1 MEVLVNLMQSY
12 HAAPYI
18 TFYSTIYNDNHQ
30 NMIQSV
36 LRCEESILNIKYLQL
51 KSKFYVTTTQQGS
64 TLLHVFFRS
73 HISIVLHIVKSE
85 DLRAFVSKL

>member
-1 MEVLVNLMQSY
+1 MEVLVNLMRSY

-51 KSKFYVTTTQQGS
+51 KIKFYVTTQQGS

-85 DLRAFVSKL
+85 DLQAFVSKL

>member
-1 MEVLVNLMQSY
+1 VQVEVLINLLWSY
-12 HAAPYI
+12 HAAPCI
-18 TFYSTIYNDNHQ
+18 T
-30 NMIQSV
+30 MIQSV
-36 LRCEESILNIKYLQL
+36 LRCEEIILYIKYLQL